1 MSKIKELR
9 EKAGVAAA
17 NIRALGKAYQE
28 REQKREK
35 DATVVLWPD
44 NTRSDWD
51 KANTEY
57 DSLKEEIETLERS
70 ESISARM
77 TALDEWEN
85 RSRTDNKPGL
95 DDAFPGGEDET
106 YGDRGFNDSRS
117 VAKFEKEERDRRNC
131 MRMFFAGHINGG
143 HLITNEI
150 RESCQ
155 RLNYSA
161 GHSDSNL
168 SFTLGDTDYLSG
180 LQRKLRRSHP
190 SLRSEQRMESRSMTK
205 VGVGTGAEVVPIT
218 FLETLEMAMMTTA
231 ELFAFIDIMRTATG
245 EQIRWPIGDDN
256 ANEGVQLAA
265 EETDI
270 NALAQPDAA
279 LQQLT
284 LGSYDFTSG
293 IVKVSMQLS
302 RDSLPNID
310 TVIAQMLGERL
321 AKIKLRRA
329 TTGNGTTQP
338 GGLTVQAPN
347 GRTSALATAI
357 SPTDLIALQHS
368 VDKGYRANA
377 RFMCH
382 DLIVQ
387 ALRLLNDSQ
396 NRPLWQS
403 GLQDGVPDRL
413 LGQGIIT
420 NNFMASTIATT
431 NITMLYGDFRYY
443 KAREV
448 GVINLIKMVERFIER
463 LQTGY
468 MAAQSF
474 DGRLQTWTNTV
485 VAPVKR
491 LTQA

>member
-9 EKAGVAAA
+9 QKAGVAAA

-51 KANTEY
+51 KANAEY
-57 DSLKEEIETLERS
+57 DAIKDEIDTLEKS
-70 ESISARM
+70 ETISARM

-95 DDAFPGGEDET
+95 DDAFPGGDDET

-117 VAKFEKEERDRRNC
+117 VAQFERAERDRRNC
-131 MRMFFAGHINGG
+131 MRMFFAGHINNGE
-143 HLITNEI
+143 LITTEI

-155 RLNYSA
+155 RLNFQVGNRDA
-161 GHSDSNL
+161 NIQIK
-168 SFTLGDTDYLSG
+168 LGDSDHYASM
-180 LQRKLRRSHP
+180 QRNLRRAHP
-190 SLRSEQRMESRSMTK
+190 ENRSDIKFEKRSMTK
-205 VGVGTGAEVVPIT
+205 VGVGAGAELVPVT
-218 FLETLEMAMMTTA
+218 FMETLELAMITTA
-231 ELFAFIDIMRTATG
+231 ELFLYVDMMRTTTG
-245 EQIRWPIGDDN
+245 ERIRWPIGDDN
-256 ANEGVQLAA
+256 ANEGVQISA
-265 EETDI
+265 EEADI
-270 NALAQPDAA
+270 NALAQPDIA
-279 LQQLT
+279 LQQLE
-284 LGSYDFTSG
+284 LGAYDFSSG
-293 IVKVSMQLS
+293 IVKVSLQLT

-310 TVIAQMLGERL
+310 SVIAAMLGERL
-321 AKIKLRRA
+321 GKIKLRRA

-338 GGLTVQAPN
+338 GGLTIQAPN
-347 GRTSALATAI
+347 GRTSALASAI
-357 SPTDLIALQHS
+357 SPTDLIMLQHS
-368 VDKGYRANA
+368 VDKVYRSEG

-403 GLQDGVPDRL
+403 GLQDGIPDRL
-413 LGQGIIT
+413 LGQTIIT

-431 NITMLYGDFRYY
+431 NVTMLYGNFRYY

-448 GVINLIKMVERFIER
+448 GQIMLMKMVERFIER

-468 MAAQSF
+468 MAYQAF
-474 DGRLQTWTNTV
+474 DGRLQTWTNTNA
-485 VAPVKR
+485 APVKR